1 MIQNIILN
9 GSYLIKNLYEN
20 LKSDIKMEEKEFD
33 IKKRSNSLFEWTK
46 TTPFNYV
53 TRGII
58 KGVGLDDKDI
68 ENKPFIGVVNTW
80 NELNPGHKHLNMLA
94 EAVKYG
100 ILEAG
105 GIPFEFCTIGPCDG
119 WANGNE
125 GMRYI
130 LPQREVIADSIELMV
145 EAHRLD
151 AMVTLSTCDKI
162 NPAVL
167 MAAIRLNIPTIC
179 VPGGPNF
186 WEIRFSADFK
196 GIDQAMYDNFTHKVE
211 CVQCSTY
218 GACEMMGTANTF
230 QCLMEAFGMTL
241 PNAAATPAISQMKY
255 VLARDSGKQVME
267 LLKKGITP
275 SQIITK
281 KSFKN
286 AVMIDVAIGGST
298 NSALHLPAIA
308 NEMGFEMDLE
318 MFNEYSKKIPTI
330 LNVYPSGEFGVVDL
344 YKAGGIPAVMSRLKN
359 FLHLDCLTVSGKT
372 IEKLIRRV
380 KVLDE
385 NIIRPLSNPIYP
397 EGGTVFLKGNLAPEG
412 AVVKQSAIKEQD
424 MLSFEGPAICFNTE
438 LDALEAL
445 AQNKVENGDIL
456 ILRYEG
462 PKGGPGM
469 PELLATTATLMM
481 RRNLT
486 RVALI
491 TDGRFSGATSG
502 PCIGHVSPEAYVGGP
517 IAVIENKDIIKIDI
531 PNRKLEVNLTEGQ
544 IRKRLENWKP
554 FEKNI
559 TSKALLKYKKLVTSA
574 SKGAILQ
581 IYE

>member
-1 MIQNIILN
+1 MDDKKI
-9 GSYLIKNLYEN
+9 N
-20 LKSDIKMEEKEFD
+20 LK
-33 IKKRSNSLFEWTK
+33 KKSESLFEWTK

-53 TRGII
+53 TRGVI

-80 NELNPGHKHLNMLA
+80 NELNPGHKHLNILA
-94 EAVKYG
+94 EAVKHG

-105 GIPFEFCTIGPCDG
+105 GIPFEFCTVGPCDG

-167 MAAIRLNIPTIC
+167 MAAIRLDIPTIC

-186 WEIRFSADFK
+186 WEIRWSADFK
-196 GIDQAMYDNFTHKVE
+196 GIDQALYDDLSHKVE

-241 PNAAATPAISQMKY
+241 PNAATTPAISQMKY

-267 LLKKGITP
+267 LLKNDITP
-275 SQIITK
+275 SKIITK
-281 KSFKN
+281 ESFEN
-286 AVMIDVAIGGST
+286 ALMIDVAIGGST
-298 NSALHLPAIA
+298 NSTLHLPAIA
-308 NEMGFEMDLE
+308 NEMGLDLDLDI
-318 MFNEYSKKIPTI
+318 FNQFSKKIPTI
-330 LNVYPSGEFGVVDL
+330 VNVYPSGDFGIVDL
-344 YKAGGIPAVMSRLKN
+344 YKAGGIPAVMKRLKN
-359 FLHLDCLTVSGKT
+359 NLHLDCLTVSGKT
-372 IEKLIRRV
+372 IEKIIRRI

-385 NIIRPLSNPIYP
+385 NIIRPLNNPIYP
-397 EGGTVFLKGNLAPEG
+397 EGGTVILKGNLAPEG
-412 AVVKQSAIKEQD
+412 AVVKQSAIKEHD
-424 MLSFEGPAICFNTE
+424 MFSFEGPAICFNTE
-438 LDALEAL
+438 LEALDAL
-445 AQNKVENGDIL
+445 AQNKVENGYVMI
-456 ILRYEG
+456 IRYEG

-469 PELLATTATLMM
+469 PELLATTATLML

-517 IAVIENKDIIKIDI
+517 IAVIQDGDVIRIDI
-531 PNRKLEVNLTEGQ
+531 PNRKLDVKLTEDQ
-544 IRKRLENWKP
+544 IQKRLEHWKP
-554 FEKNI
+554 FENPVS
-559 TSKALLKYKKLVTSA
+559 SKALLKYKKLVSSA
-574 SKGAILQ
+574 AKGAILE
-581 IYE
+581 Y